1 MLHLSFHWV
10 FLKLVSISNKVSRR
24 KQNVSTDFGFIAQ
37 NWILGEL
44 FILHKE
50 VIGIKEKVGQD
61 IEVPVSLI
69 ELLLQIQWTFVGIFF
84 ICLFEILHFMMAF
97 RGIGLS
103 KPFHLIFGW

>member
-1 MLHLSFHWV
+1 M
-10 FLKLVSISNKVSRR
+10 
-24 KQNVSTDFGFIAQ
+24 STDFGFIAQ

-50 VIGIKEKVGQD
+50 IIGIKEKVGQD

-69 ELLLQIQWTFVGIFF
+69 ELLLQIQWSFVGVFFF
-84 ICLFEILHFMMAF
+84 ICLFEILHFMMVF

-103 KPFHLIFGW
+103 KLFHLIFG